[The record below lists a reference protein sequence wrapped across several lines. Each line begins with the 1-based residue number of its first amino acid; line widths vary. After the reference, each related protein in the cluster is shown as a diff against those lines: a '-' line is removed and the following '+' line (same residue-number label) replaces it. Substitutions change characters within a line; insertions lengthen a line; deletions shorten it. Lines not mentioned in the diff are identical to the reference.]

1 VQSQQHERL
10 DLQLLN
16 LTDSGT
22 LTDDGQEVVR
32 MGRRITLILFVLTGL
47 APGQELPNAPAS
59 KVTLATFA
67 VLGSEIVAD
76 GVTTRVLYQRSYGE
90 TDPLA
95 KPFVHAGV
103 AGQVGASLL
112 GAGTIG
118 GVWFVLHRAHRDGM
132 ARWFLRSVTAAESC
146 NVGRQFSIL
155 RTSRK

>member
-1 VQSQQHERL
+1 
-10 DLQLLN
+10 
-16 LTDSGT
+16 
-22 LTDDGQEVVR
+22 
-32 MGRRITLILFVLTGL
+32 MGRQIAAMLFLLTGVM
-47 APGQELPNAPAS
+47 PGQEALNAPVP

-67 VLGSEIVAD
+67 VLGSEILAD
-76 GVTTRVLYQRSYGE
+76 GVTTRVLYQRSYAE

-103 AGQVGASLL
+103 PGQVGASLL

-118 GVWFVLHRAHRDGM
+118 GVWFVLHRAHREGM
-132 ARWFLRSVTAAESC
+132 ARWFLRSVTAAEGC